1 MDATALGI
9 VLGLAIC
16 CLYCGIRVWRRS
28 SLDVGEI
35 FVVSVAG
42 FAIPTGAG
50 LIWAALSGNPGVLP
64 QTWRVYNAA
73 AGAVTIGLSLQYL
86 INVLRGLFAARAMP
100 APTTDKSAESGN
112 SDR

>member
-9 VLGLAIC
+9 VLGLTIC
-16 CLYCGIRVWRRS
+16 CIYCGIRLWRRRP
-28 SLDVGEI
+28 LDVGEI

-50 LIWAALSGNPGVLP
+50 LIWAALSGNPGELP

-73 AGAVTIGLSLQYL
+73 AGVVTIGLSLQYL
-86 INVLRGLFAARAMP
+86 INVVRGLFAAPARP
-100 APTTDKSAESGN
+100 APTTDKGAESG
-112 SDR
+112 SFDR